1 MCKGWYVFFW
11 PGLFSVNPVYLV
23 IVVIDFFFIIQGL
36 KNFSKEA
43 RELIMRLQK
52 IDNDNY
58 PEVGDKIILLK
69 HYFDNLVPYVN

>member
-11 PGLFSVNPVYLV
+11 PDLFLVKPVYLV
-23 IVVIDFFFIIQGL
+23 ILVIDFFVVIQGL

-58 PEVGDKIILLK
+58 PEVVDAIIGFIFTVY
-69 HYFDNLVPYVN
+69 YFC

>member
-23 IVVIDFFFIIQGL
+23 IVVIDFFFISQGL

-58 PEVGDKIILLK
+58 PEVGDAIILLK
-69 HYFDNLVPYVN
+69 HYFFNLVPYVN